1 MAGQAEFPLPVGSA
15 VGFEAGLADAHRYS
29 SLKAP
34 TMLSECSFCLEPN
47 QPMRASVR
55 DLGGSKRPRSQTA
68 AFQRHARD
76 PGPWPQV
83 LPGAS
88 HFIKCS

>member
-1 MAGQAEFPLPVGSA
+1 MAGQADFHLPVGSA
-15 VGFEAGLADAHRYS
+15 VGFEAGLANARRYS

-34 TMLSECSFCLEPN
+34 TMLSKCSFCLEPN
-47 QPMRASVR
+47 QPMRAGVR
-55 DLGGSKRPRSQTA
+55 DLGGSERPRSQTA
-68 AFQRHARD
+68 AFQLHARD